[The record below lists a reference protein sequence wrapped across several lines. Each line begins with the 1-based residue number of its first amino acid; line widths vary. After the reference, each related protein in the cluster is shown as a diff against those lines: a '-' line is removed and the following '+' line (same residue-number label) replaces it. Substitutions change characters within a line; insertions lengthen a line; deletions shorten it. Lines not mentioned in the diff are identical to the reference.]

1 MTTKWLVLSCVLAV
15 CAAQATTCGRTCV
28 SDVQCPD
35 TRGICTYCTNG
46 VCSGAPKTCGGPPSP
61 NKTALPQL
69 LVVGD
74 SISLGYAPQLFA
86 ALEGV
91 YEGQHDPVNAGNA
104 AKGALCASTWV
115 GDGSSNGTSGHAT
128 PWDLVIFN
136 FGLHSLDYPA
146 TAETETLANY
156 TTHVR
161 AAALAMR
168 PRAHKLLWV
177 DTTPVPLNVTSG
189 PARRNRDVRAYNAA
203 AAALMT
209 ELGIE
214 SCSAYDAI
222 MAACP
227 PTTGAPDYT
236 YTSCP
241 LQSPGGVH
249 FPGHYDVIVAALNEC
264 ITGRTPAPTPAPP
277 SCAAAE
283 AEAARAGQGA
293 GTGAACSAYYQ
304 LHKPALAPCVAP
316 FAAAGLVHPQE
327 AFVQCWCFNST
338 ANCTTPLLMP

>member
-1 MTTKWLVLSCVLAV
+1 MRGVVLSCVLA
-15 CAAQATTCGRTCV
+15 AAVAQGSTCGRPCT

-35 TRGICTYCTNG
+35 TRGVCTYCTNS
-46 VCSGAPKTCGGPPSP
+46 VCGGAPKTCGGAPSP

-86 ALEGV
+86 ALDGV

-104 AKGALCASTWV
+104 AKGAQCASTWV
-115 GDGSSNGTSGHAT
+115 GNGT
-128 PWDLVIFN
+128 WDLVTFN
-136 FGLHSLDYPA
+136 FGLHSLDFPA
-146 TAETETLANY
+146 TSETETLANY
-156 TTHVR
+156 TAHVR
-161 AAALAMR
+161 AVALTMR
-168 PRAHKLLWV
+168 PRARKLLWV

-189 PARRNRDVRAYNAA
+189 PGRRNRDVIAYNAA
-203 AAALMT
+203 AAELMA

-214 SCSAYDAI
+214 SCSAYGAV

-227 PTTGAPDYT
+227 PTSGPPDRT
-236 YTSCP
+236 YRSCP

-264 ITGRTPAPTPAPP
+264 ITGRTPAPTPAPL

-283 AEAARAGQGA
+283 AEAASAGRGG

-304 LHKPALAPCVAP
+304 QHKPDLAPCVAP
-316 FAAAGLVHPQE
+316 FAAAGLAHPQE
-327 AFVQCWCFNST
+327 AFVQCWCFNQT
-338 ANCTTPLLMP
+338 ANCTAPSPLEA